1 MSLFSCPVPAPAVC
15 PASASSCLCG
25 GDWPHQLLQS
35 LRSFMSHDPLD
46 PPSCPELVPRVGPP
60 ERRETES
67 QTVSRCEIK
76 ARHSDFSALLLA
88 HVSTEWVST

>member
-46 PPSCPELVPRVGPP
+46 PPSSLFLVLVLLKE
-60 ERRETES
+60 ERQSHRRS
-67 QTVSRCEIK
+67 VDVKLKHVTVISV
-76 ARHSDFSALLLA
+76 HFY
-88 HVSTEWVST
+88 